1 MIKKILLFT
10 VILPITTVLLWT
22 IPVSKTFASDQNNL
36 YLYSNEVVEQMS
48 TERIVSENFLNE
60 IRQSESDSNKQ
71 KNSIKYYTK
80 QVFETITS
88 KKFEKEPFF
97 EEILTHYANNK
108 NYKKDN
114 THKGRY
120 LGGYISQIY
129 GKNKKDIVNQEFVS
143 DILPIKVQTK
153 EKALLTENM
162 IEGIFESLEKEVPT
176 KDYSLV
182 IAERRNTGQPKKAN
196 LTTNI
201 LDKILGDSK
210 TDRKETNYNNLL
222 SFITYTHIQDTT
234 LSEEKSIIEEQDDF
248 LVAETTTIKT
258 DTEDVKTDT
267 MEPETVVK
275 EEKSVNSNTTTVTL
289 SLKIIPVRFVYLNDE
304 YEIVK
309 IWNNVKEE
317 DQVYAL
323 KFYKEDEKTEL
334 IVGDDVRAEYFEI
347 VKETDI
353 FKQGIIYTQNSEKGI
368 QKNYARNLEIDFNNT
383 PAGIEEIHT
392 LM

>member
-129 GKNKKDIVNQEFVS
+129 GKHKEDIVNKEFVS
-143 DILPIKVQTK
+143 NILPIKVQTK
-153 EKALLTENM
+153 KEGFLTENI
-162 IEGIFESLEKEVPT
+162 IEGIFGSLEKEIPA

-182 IAERRNTGQPKKAN
+182 ITDKKNTEQPKKAN

-201 LDKILGDSK
+201 LDKIFEDSK
-210 TDRKETNYNNLL
+210 TEKKVTTYNNLL
-222 SFITYTHIQDTT
+222 SFSTYTQTQDTT
-234 LSEEKSIIEEQDDF
+234 LPEEKIIIEEQDDF
-248 LVAETTTIKT
+248 LVAEITTTET
-258 DTEDVKTDT
+258 DTEDVKTETIKAD
-267 MEPETVVK
+267 TVVN
-275 EEKSVNSNTTTVTL
+275 EEKSFSSNSTNVTL
-289 SLKIIPVRFVYLNDE
+289 SLKIIPVRFVYLNDN

-334 IVGDDVRAEYFEI
+334 IVGDDVTAEYFEI

-353 FKQGIIYTQNSEKGI
+353 FKQGIIYTQDSQKVV
-368 QKNYARNLEIDFNNT
+368 QKNYARNLEIEFNNT
-383 PAGIEEIHT
+383 SSGVEEIHT